1 MDISENVIRGN
12 DLDLTEMGLARTFK
26 TNRSNLELL
35 DIFNSTVGDDIKCRD
50 LSVEKGWTNACPAQ
64 LVAALEEDLLMS
76 DEEERINAEEE
87 PDTRCTHSP
96 LRLADYEDSER
107 SESESG
113 SSDSSSSKSYRCLS
127 PNEPCTAGQLE
138 EVEELERLVQLEEF
152 DQSEEDSG
160 DPEDD
165 GHVARVAAARRES
178 ETSSNDEFVSISE
191 GTFLGNEHE
200 DCNKSVFE
208 ENVDMSSQSLNSAC
222 DTSFSSS
229 ADDSEEELGDL
240 AKLLDH
246 EVSVLEEQSASDV
259 PTIADTDSAR
269 STVSQPKSGYLD
281 VDDLN
286 ALQLQQGRKGR
297 GDPEICSLNSGFENR
312 PNNAETVGDFFGASE
327 LLEEDNDVESLPDPE
342 QSMLQGGEPS
352 HGGASSD
359 EAVGEVRSNCKQ
371 SVFAAL
377 ARAKSLRAMRGDE
390 PEKRE
395 VEAAG
400 FSLDLQYPS
409 SVTSFFATEE
419 EKLMWESIDTSSN
432 EEMELARAHWEADQ
446 LLAGARHA
454 CIRRAKRG
462 GLQWCYMK
470 QMRAFLEERRGSEE
484 VLEVEEIV
492 EEVWSRADPGRGT
505 KRKRFRHYK
514 DFITLRGTKYDVKT
528 LAALLDPTSK
538 CIDTLQ
544 CLASEQV
551 YQAGST
557 SDVSAGALSEE
568 SDTGVVP
575 KKSSAI
581 SMPVLL

>member
-1 MDISENVIRGN
+1 M
-12 DLDLTEMGLARTFK
+12 
-26 TNRSNLELL
+26 
-35 DIFNSTVGDDIKCRD
+35 
-50 LSVEKGWTNACPAQ
+50 
-64 LVAALEEDLLMS
+64 
-76 DEEERINAEEE
+76 
-87 PDTRCTHSP
+87 
-96 LRLADYEDSER
+96 
-107 SESESG
+107 
-113 SSDSSSSKSYRCLS
+113 
-127 PNEPCTAGQLE
+127 
-138 EVEELERLVQLEEF
+138 
-152 DQSEEDSG
+152 
-160 DPEDD
+160 
-165 GHVARVAAARRES
+165 ARVAAARRES

-208 ENVDMSSQSLNSAC
+208 ENMDMSSQSLNSAC

-259 PTIADTDSAR
+259 PTIADTYSAP

-400 FSLDLQYPS
+400 LSLDLQYPS

-514 DFITLRGTKYDVKT
+514 DFITLRV
-528 LAALLDPTSK
+528 
-538 CIDTLQ
+538 
-544 CLASEQV
+544 
-551 YQAGST
+551 
-557 SDVSAGALSEE
+557 
-568 SDTGVVP
+568 
-575 KKSSAI
+575 
-581 SMPVLL
+581 

>member
-1 MDISENVIRGN
+1 
-12 DLDLTEMGLARTFK
+12 MGLARTFK

-35 DIFNSTVGDDIKCRD
+35 GIFNSTVGDDIKCRD
-50 LSVEKGWTNACPAQ
+50 LSVEEGWANACPVQ

-76 DEEERINAEEE
+76 DEEE
-87 PDTRCTHSP
+87 PDIRSTHSP
-96 LRLADYEDSER
+96 SRLANYEDFGR

-113 SSDSSSSKSYRCLS
+113 SSDPSSSESYKCSS
-127 PNEPCTAGQLE
+127 PNESYAAGQLE

-152 DQSEEDSG
+152 DQSEEEG
-160 DPEDD
+160 DPADD
-165 GHVARVAAARRES
+165 GHVASVAASARRGS

-200 DCNKSVFE
+200 DSNKSVCE
-208 ENVDMSSQSLNSAC
+208 ENVDMSSQSLSSAC

-246 EVSVLEEQSASDV
+246 EVSVLEEQSASDD
-259 PTIADTDSAR
+259 PTIADTDSAL

-312 PNNAETVGDFFGASE
+312 PTNAETVGDFFGASE
-327 LLEEDNDVESLPDPE
+327 LLEDDNDVESLPDPE

-352 HGGASSD
+352 HGGALSD

-400 FSLDLQYPS
+400 LSLDLQYSS

-557 SDVSAGALSEE
+557 SEVSAGALSEE
-568 SDTGVVP
+568 SDTDVIP
-575 KKSSAI
+575 KKSSAL

>member
-1 MDISENVIRGN
+1 
-12 DLDLTEMGLARTFK
+12 MGLARTFK

-35 DIFNSTVGDDIKCRD
+35 GIFNSTVGDDIKCRD
-50 LSVEKGWTNACPAQ
+50 LSVEEGWTNACPAQ

-76 DEEERINAEEE
+76 DEKEWINAEEE
-87 PDTRCTHSP
+87 PDIRSTHSP
-96 LRLADYEDSER
+96 SRLADYEDFGR
-107 SESESG
+107 SESESY
-113 SSDSSSSKSYRCLS
+113 SSDSSSSKSFQCS
-127 PNEPCTAGQLE
+127 SSNEPCAAGQLE
-138 EVEELERLVQLEEF
+138 EVEELERLIQLEEF
-152 DQSEEDSG
+152 DQSEEEG

-165 GHVARVAAARRES
+165 EHVARVAASARRRS
-178 ETSSNDEFVSISE
+178 ETSSNHEFVSISE

-200 DCNKSVFE
+200 DCNKSVCE
-208 ENVDMSSQSLNSAC
+208 ENVDMSSQSLSSAC

-246 EVSVLEEQSASDV
+246 EVSVLEEQSASDD
-259 PTIADTDSAR
+259 PTIADTDSAL

-312 PNNAETVGDFFGASE
+312 PTNAETVGDFFGASE
-327 LLEEDNDVESLPDPE
+327 LLEDDNDVESLPDPE

-352 HGGASSD
+352 HGGALSD

-400 FSLDLQYPS
+400 LSLDLQYSS

-557 SDVSAGALSEE
+557 SEVSAGALSEE
-568 SDTGVVP
+568 SDTDVIP
-575 KKSSAI
+575 KKSSAL

>member
-50 LSVEKGWTNACPAQ
+50 LSVEEGWTNACPTQ

-76 DEEERINAEEE
+76 DEEE
-87 PDTRCTHSP
+87 PDIRSTRSP
-96 LRLADYEDSER
+96 SRLADSEDSER

-113 SSDSSSSKSYRCLS
+113 ASDSSSSKSYRCSS
-127 PNEPCTAGQLE
+127 PNEPCAAGQLE

-178 ETSSNDEFVSISE
+178 ETSSNEESISE

-229 ADDSEEELGDL
+229 SDDSEEELGDL

-246 EVSVLEEQSASDV
+246 EVSVLEEQSASDE

-269 STVSQPKSGYLD
+269 NTVSQPKSGYLD

-312 PNNAETVGDFFGASE
+312 LNNAETVADFFGASE
-327 LLEEDNDVESLPDPE
+327 LLDDDNDVESLPDPE

-400 FSLDLQYPS
+400 FSLDLQYSS

>member
-1 MDISENVIRGN
+1 
-12 DLDLTEMGLARTFK
+12 MGLARTFK

-50 LSVEKGWTNACPAQ
+50 LSVEEGWTNACPAQ

-76 DEEERINAEEE
+76 DEKEWINAEEE
-87 PDTRCTHSP
+87 PDIRSTHSP
-96 LRLADYEDSER
+96 SRLADYEDFGR
-107 SESESG
+107 SESESY
-113 SSDSSSSKSYRCLS
+113 SSDSSSSKSFQCS
-127 PNEPCTAGQLE
+127 SSNEPCAAGQLE
-138 EVEELERLVQLEEF
+138 EVEELERLIQLEEF
-152 DQSEEDSG
+152 DQSEEEG

-165 GHVARVAAARRES
+165 EHVARVAASARRRS
-178 ETSSNDEFVSISE
+178 ETSSNEEFVSISE

-200 DCNKSVFE
+200 DCNKSVCE
-208 ENVDMSSQSLNSAC
+208 ENVDMSSQSLSSAC

-246 EVSVLEEQSASDV
+246 EVSVLGEQSASDD
-259 PTIADTDSAR
+259 PMIADTDSAL

-312 PNNAETVGDFFGASE
+312 PTNAETVGDFFGASE
-327 LLEEDNDVESLPDPE
+327 LLEDDNDVESLPDPE
-342 QSMLQGGEPS
+342 QSMLQGGEAS
-352 HGGASSD
+352 HEGASSD

-400 FSLDLQYPS
+400 LSLDLQYSS

-557 SDVSAGALSEE
+557 SEVSAGALSEE
-568 SDTGVVP
+568 SDTDVIP
-575 KKSSAI
+575 KKSSAL

>member
-1 MDISENVIRGN
+1 
-12 DLDLTEMGLARTFK
+12 MGLARTFK

-50 LSVEKGWTNACPAQ
+50 LSVEEGWTNACPAQ

-76 DEEERINAEEE
+76 DEEEWINAEEE
-87 PDTRCTHSP
+87 PDIRSTRSP
-96 LRLADYEDSER
+96 SRLADYEDFVR

-113 SSDSSSSKSYRCLS
+113 SSDSSSSKSYQCSS
-127 PNEPCTAGQLE
+127 PNEPYAAGQLE
-138 EVEELERLVQLEEF
+138 EVEELERLVRLEEF
-152 DQSEEDSG
+152 DQSEEEG
-160 DPEDD
+160 DPENDE
-165 GHVARVAAARRES
+165 HVAREAASARRGS
-178 ETSSNDEFVSISE
+178 ETSSTEEFVSISE

-200 DCNKSVFE
+200 DCNKSVCE
-208 ENVDMSSQSLNSAC
+208 ENVDMSSQSLSSAC

-246 EVSVLEEQSASDV
+246 EVSVLGEQSASDD
-259 PTIADTDSAR
+259 PMIADTDSAL

-312 PNNAETVGDFFGASE
+312 PTNAETVGDFFGASE
-327 LLEEDNDVESLPDPE
+327 LLEDDNDVESLPDPE
-342 QSMLQGGEPS
+342 QSMLQGGEAS
-352 HGGASSD
+352 HEGASSD

-400 FSLDLQYPS
+400 LSLDLQYSS

-557 SDVSAGALSEE
+557 SEVSAGALSEE
-568 SDTGVVP
+568 SDTDVIP
-575 KKSSAI
+575 KKSSAL

>member
-1 MDISENVIRGN
+1 M
-12 DLDLTEMGLARTFK
+12 AR
-26 TNRSNLELL
+26 E
-35 DIFNSTVGDDIKCRD
+35 
-50 LSVEKGWTNACPAQ
+50 
-64 LVAALEEDLLMS
+64 AAS
-76 DEEERINAEEE
+76 
-87 PDTRCTHSP
+87 
-96 LRLADYEDSER
+96 
-107 SESESG
+107 
-113 SSDSSSSKSYRCLS
+113 
-127 PNEPCTAGQLE
+127 
-138 EVEELERLVQLEEF
+138 
-152 DQSEEDSG
+152 
-160 DPEDD
+160 
-165 GHVARVAAARRES
+165 ARRGS
-178 ETSSNDEFVSISE
+178 ETSSNEEFVSISE

-200 DCNKSVFE
+200 DCNKSVCE
-208 ENVDMSSQSLNSAC
+208 ENVDMSSQSLSSAC

-246 EVSVLEEQSASDV
+246 EVSVLEEESASDD
-259 PTIADTDSAR
+259 PTIADTDAAR
-269 STVSQPKSGYLD
+269 NTVSQPKSGYLD
-281 VDDLN
+281 VDDSN

-297 GDPEICSLNSGFENR
+297 GDPEICSLKSGFENR
-312 PNNAETVGDFFGASE
+312 PTNAETVGDFFGARE
-327 LLEEDNDVESLPDPE
+327 LLEDDNDVESLPDPE

-352 HGGASSD
+352 HGEASSD
-359 EAVGEVRSNCKQ
+359 GAVGEVRSNCKQ

-400 FSLDLQYPS
+400 LSLDLQYSS

-446 LLAGARHA
+446 VLAGARHA

-514 DFITLRGTKYDVKT
+514 DFITLRV
-528 LAALLDPTSK
+528 
-538 CIDTLQ
+538 
-544 CLASEQV
+544 
-551 YQAGST
+551 
-557 SDVSAGALSEE
+557 
-568 SDTGVVP
+568 
-575 KKSSAI
+575 
-581 SMPVLL
+581 

>member
-1 MDISENVIRGN
+1 M
-12 DLDLTEMGLARTFK
+12 
-26 TNRSNLELL
+26 
-35 DIFNSTVGDDIKCRD
+35 
-50 LSVEKGWTNACPAQ
+50 
-64 LVAALEEDLLMS
+64 
-76 DEEERINAEEE
+76 
-87 PDTRCTHSP
+87 
-96 LRLADYEDSER
+96 
-107 SESESG
+107 
-113 SSDSSSSKSYRCLS
+113 
-127 PNEPCTAGQLE
+127 
-138 EVEELERLVQLEEF
+138 
-152 DQSEEDSG
+152 
-160 DPEDD
+160 
-165 GHVARVAAARRES
+165 ARVAASLRRGS

-191 GTFLGNEHE
+191 SALLRNEHE
-200 DCNKSVFE
+200 DCNKSLCE
-208 ENVDMSSQSLNSAC
+208 ESVDASSQSISSAC

-229 ADDSEEELGDL
+229 ADDSEEELGDSEEELDDSEEELGDL

-246 EVSVLEEQSASDV
+246 EVSVLEEQSASDD
-259 PTIADTDSAR
+259 PTIANTDSAR
-269 STVSQPKSGYLD
+269 NTVSQPKSGYLE

-312 PNNAETVGDFFGASE
+312 PYNAETVGDFGASE
-327 LLEEDNDVESLPDPE
+327 LLEDDNDVESLPDPE

-352 HGGASSD
+352 QGGASSD
-359 EAVGEVRSNCKQ
+359 EAVGEFRSNCKQ

-395 VEAAG
+395 MEAAG
-400 FSLDLQYPS
+400 LSLDLQYSS

-446 LLAGARHA
+446 LLAGARHV

-484 VLEVEEIV
+484 DLEVEEIV

-514 DFITLRGTKYDVKT
+514 DFITLRV
-528 LAALLDPTSK
+528 
-538 CIDTLQ
+538 
-544 CLASEQV
+544 
-551 YQAGST
+551 
-557 SDVSAGALSEE
+557 
-568 SDTGVVP
+568 
-575 KKSSAI
+575 
-581 SMPVLL
+581 

>member
-1 MDISENVIRGN
+1 M
-12 DLDLTEMGLARTFK
+12 AR
-26 TNRSNLELL
+26 E
-35 DIFNSTVGDDIKCRD
+35 
-50 LSVEKGWTNACPAQ
+50 
-64 LVAALEEDLLMS
+64 AAS
-76 DEEERINAEEE
+76 
-87 PDTRCTHSP
+87 
-96 LRLADYEDSER
+96 
-107 SESESG
+107 
-113 SSDSSSSKSYRCLS
+113 
-127 PNEPCTAGQLE
+127 
-138 EVEELERLVQLEEF
+138 
-152 DQSEEDSG
+152 
-160 DPEDD
+160 
-165 GHVARVAAARRES
+165 ARRGS
-178 ETSSNDEFVSISE
+178 ETSSNEEFVSISE

-200 DCNKSVFE
+200 DCNKSVCE
-208 ENVDMSSQSLNSAC
+208 ENVDMSSQSLSSAC

-246 EVSVLEEQSASDV
+246 EVSVLEEQSASDD
-259 PTIADTDSAR
+259 PTIADTDSAL

-312 PNNAETVGDFFGASE
+312 PTNAETVGDFFGASE
-327 LLEEDNDVESLPDPE
+327 LLEDDNDVESLPDPE

-352 HGGASSD
+352 HGGALSD

-400 FSLDLQYPS
+400 LSLDLQYSS

-514 DFITLRGTKYDVKT
+514 DFITLRV
-528 LAALLDPTSK
+528 
-538 CIDTLQ
+538 
-544 CLASEQV
+544 
-551 YQAGST
+551 
-557 SDVSAGALSEE
+557 
-568 SDTGVVP
+568 
-575 KKSSAI
+575 
-581 SMPVLL
+581 

>member
-50 LSVEKGWTNACPAQ
+50 LSVEEGWTNACPTQ

-76 DEEERINAEEE
+76 DEEE
-87 PDTRCTHSP
+87 PDIRSTRSP
-96 LRLADYEDSER
+96 LRLADYEDSGR

-113 SSDSSSSKSYRCLS
+113 ASDSSSSKSYRCLS
-127 PNEPCTAGQLE
+127 PNEPCAAGQLE

>member
-1 MDISENVIRGN
+1 
-12 DLDLTEMGLARTFK
+12 MGLARTFK

-50 LSVEKGWTNACPAQ
+50 LSVEEGWTNACPAQ

-76 DEEERINAEEE
+76 DEEE
-87 PDTRCTHSP
+87 PDIRSTHS
-96 LRLADYEDSER
+96 LSRLADYEDFGR

-113 SSDSSSSKSYRCLS
+113 SSDPSSSKSYQCSS
-127 PNEPCTAGQLE
+127 PNEPYAAGLLE

-165 GHVARVAAARRES
+165 GHVARVAASARGGS
-178 ETSSNDEFVSISE
+178 ETSSNDESVSISE
-191 GTFLGNEHE
+191 GTSLGNEHE
-200 DCNKSVFE
+200 DCNKSVCE
-208 ENVDMSSQSLNSAC
+208 ENVDMSSQSLSSAC

-246 EVSVLEEQSASDV
+246 EVSVLGEQSASDD
-259 PTIADTDSAR
+259 PMIADTDSAL

-312 PNNAETVGDFFGASE
+312 PTNAETVGDFFGASE
-327 LLEEDNDVESLPDPE
+327 LLEDDNDVESLPDPE
-342 QSMLQGGEPS
+342 QSMLQGGEAS
-352 HGGASSD
+352 HEGASSD

-400 FSLDLQYPS
+400 LSLDLQYSS

-557 SDVSAGALSEE
+557 SEVSAGALSEE
-568 SDTGVVP
+568 SDTDVIP
-575 KKSSAI
+575 KKSSAL

>member
-1 MDISENVIRGN
+1 
-12 DLDLTEMGLARTFK
+12 MGLARTFK

-35 DIFNSTVGDDIKCRD
+35 GIFNSTVGDDIKCRD
-50 LSVEKGWTNACPAQ
+50 LSVEEGWTNACPAQ

-76 DEEERINAEEE
+76 DEEEWINAEEE
-87 PDTRCTHSP
+87 PDIRSTRSP
-96 LRLADYEDSER
+96 SRLADYEDFVR

-113 SSDSSSSKSYRCLS
+113 SSDSSSSKSYQCSS
-127 PNEPCTAGQLE
+127 PNEPYAAGQLE
-138 EVEELERLVQLEEF
+138 EVEELERLVRLEEF
-152 DQSEEDSG
+152 DQSEEEG
-160 DPEDD
+160 DPENDE
-165 GHVARVAAARRES
+165 HVAREAASARRGS
-178 ETSSNDEFVSISE
+178 ETSSNEEFVSISE

-200 DCNKSVFE
+200 DCNKSVCE
-208 ENVDMSSQSLNSAC
+208 ENVDMSSQSLSSAC

-246 EVSVLEEQSASDV
+246 EVSVLEEQSASDD
-259 PTIADTDSAR
+259 PTIADTDSAL

-312 PNNAETVGDFFGASE
+312 PTNAETVGDFFGASE
-327 LLEEDNDVESLPDPE
+327 LLEDDNDVESLPDPE

-352 HGGASSD
+352 HGGALSD

-400 FSLDLQYPS
+400 LSLDLQYSS

-557 SDVSAGALSEE
+557 SEVSAGALSEE
-568 SDTGVVP
+568 SDTDVIP
-575 KKSSAI
+575 KKSSAL